1 MDANAELRNV
11 KLYNGQNF
19 HLWKFQLR
27 AILLG
32 QDLMGIVDGSVKK
45 PTEADKQAE
54 WIRKDN
60 QCISLLCKAV
70 DESILEILM
79 NCGTSHAIWEK
90 LKLLHDQSAH
100 ESVHHIQQR
109 FYECRM
115 ESSDTI
121 ASFLGKLEV
130 IKSSLINMGDN
141 SITDASLIA
150 KVLANLPANRYSAF
164 LSAWD
169 NVEDVSRTLNNL
181 TIRLL
186 RHETRLKNEEREE
199 EKVAMA

>member
-11 KLYNGQNF
+11 KCYNGQNF

-32 QDLMGIVDGSVKK
+32 QDLMGIVDGSVPK
-45 PTEADKQAE
+45 PTDTAAQAA
-54 WIRKDN
+54 WVRKDN

-79 NCGTSHAIWEK
+79 NCDTSKAIWDK

-109 FYECRM
+109 FMSARW
-115 ESSDTI
+115 TVPTL
-121 ASFLGKLEV
+121 SFP
-130 IKSSLINMGDN
+130 S
-141 SITDASLIA
+141 
-150 KVLANLPANRYSAF
+150 
-164 LSAWD
+164 
-169 NVEDVSRTLNNL
+169 
-181 TIRLL
+181 
-186 RHETRLKNEEREE
+186 
-199 EKVAMA
+199 